1 MRTVGS
7 AVLVLEWIVVGLAL
21 IVANNVS
28 GVPGQVVLTV
38 LAIMTVL
45 MLAAMMTLPER
56 AGVAL
61 GWTVQVLMLA
71 MALWVPLMAVLGVL
85 FLGLWYL
92 AVRLGRQVD
101 DAKKARANIDLTDGE
116 QVQPAHKSD
125 D

>member
-101 DAKKARANIDLTDGE
+101 DAKKARASIDLTDGE
-116 QVQPAHKSD
+116 QVQPAHRSD

>member
-101 DAKKARANIDLTDGE
+101 DAKNARASIDLTDGE
-116 QVQPAHKSD
+116 QVQPAHRSD

>member
-116 QVQPAHKSD
+116 QVQPAHRSD

>member
-1 MRTVGS
+1 
-7 AVLVLEWIVVGLAL
+7 
-21 IVANNVS
+21 
-28 GVPGQVVLTV
+28 
-38 LAIMTVL
+38 
-45 MLAAMMTLPER
+45 
-56 AGVAL
+56 
-61 GWTVQVLMLA
+61 MLA

-116 QVQPAHKSD
+116 QVQPAHRSD